1 MATKQNDSSGQLK
14 YNVADDVLRDF
25 HACTSVVR
33 GIRAA
38 RGTSKSTA
46 CQIELYKR
54 AIEMPPQRDGVRRSR
69 FLITRGVY
77 GDLYDTAVKTYIERF
92 NNVYGFLPIKGNA
105 PWYGGISMPLRDGT
119 KVESEWVFK
128 AFAEEDL
135 NKLGSDQYTG
145 GYVNEIIDYQSPSI
159 VTSVLGSCARYPSLD
174 NFPEALL
181 SASRLAG
188 KPVYDGFI
196 IFDTNG
202 PYESHWLR
210 GFEDEPPQ
218 TWSVFVQEAPLLVT
232 DGAAPEG
239 TAQQVTWRGKTYYPN
254 PKATYVFIQ
263 PKGYQYWLDM
273 VPAAED
279 WYIES
284 RILGQYSKSVSG
296 KVVYN
301 EFDEREH
308 ISKGHLPLSLADKR
322 RVVCG
327 VDTSGSHPAA
337 VWTVMVAGTLYALE
351 EAGAQDIT
359 YEQFVEDILVPIHNA
374 NYRDCDVVYKVD
386 PSNPKNGID
395 GRTALQVMLKAGLKA
410 SLQNIGNNKFG
421 IRRDSVKKLL
431 NRKNGFVSSASN
443 SVLNSGFRGHYRYEP
458 VRGKSGIFKDSPNK
472 DVVQADYHDAL
483 QYAALEYM
491 SPSDDNKEPPKRF
504 GVTARRAA

>member
-1 MATKQNDSSGQLK
+1 MATKQNDSSGELR
-14 YNVADDVLRDF
+14 YNVADSVLRDF
-25 HACTSVVR
+25 HACKNVVR

-54 AIEMPPQRDGVRRSR
+54 SIQMPPQKDGVRRSR

-105 PWYGGISMPLRDGT
+105 PWYGGISMPLKDGT
-119 KVESEWVFK
+119 RVESEWVFK

-145 GYVNEIIDYQSPSI
+145 GYINEIIDYQTPSI

-174 NFPEALL
+174 NFPESIL
-181 SASRLAG
+181 SNSKKTG
-188 KPVYDGFI
+188 VPVYDGFI

-210 GFEDEPPQ
+210 QFEDEPPQ
-218 TWSVFVQEAPLLVT
+218 TWNVFVQEAPLLVT
-232 DGAAPEG
+232 EGEAPQGVGAS
-239 TAQQVTWRGKTYYPN
+239 VTWRGKTYYPN
-254 PKATYVFIQ
+254 PAATYVFIQ

-308 ISKGHLPLSLADKR
+308 ISKGALSVTMANNKN
-322 RVVCG
+322 VICG
-327 VDTSGSHPAA
+327 VDTSGTHPAC
-337 VWTVMVAGTLYALE
+337 VWTIMQGGTLFALE
-351 EAGAQDIT
+351 EAGAQDISF
-359 YEQFVEDILVPIHNA
+359 EQFIEEIVLPIHNS
-374 NYRDCDVVYKVD
+374 NYSQSNVTYVVD
-386 PSNPKNGID
+386 PSNPQNGID
-395 GRTALQVMLKAGLKA
+395 LRTALQVMLRKGLKSKLA
-410 SLQNIGNNKFG
+410 KTNRFG
-421 IRRDSVKKLL
+421 DRRDAVKKLL
-431 NRKNGFVSSASN
+431 NRRNGFISSSANSN
-443 SVLNSGFRGHYRYEP
+443 INSGFRGHYRYEP
-458 VRGKSGIFKDSPNK
+458 VRGKSGIFSDMPNK
-472 DVVQADYHDAL
+472 RVVQADYHDAL
-483 QYAALEYM
+483 QYAALEYTEIN
-491 SPSDDNKEPPKRF
+491 SDNKEPPKRL
-504 GVTARRAA
+504 GITARRAA

>member
-1 MATKQNDSSGQLK
+1 MAKENSGAGQLT
-14 YNVADDVLRDF
+14 YNVADEVLRDF
-25 HACTSVVR
+25 HKCTKVVR

-46 CQIELYKR
+46 CQIELYIR
-54 AIEMPPQRDGVRRSR
+54 AIQMPPQKDGVRRSR
-69 FLITRGVY
+69 FLITRSVY

-105 PWYGGISMPLRDGT
+105 PWYGGISMKLADGT
-119 KVESEWVFK
+119 SVESEWVFK

-145 GYVNEIIDYQSPSI
+145 GYINEIIDYQAPSI

-174 NFPEALL
+174 NFPKSMIDNAKLT
-181 SASRLAG
+181 G

-218 TWSVFVQEAPLLVT
+218 TWAIFVQEPPLLVSELPPT
-232 DGAAPEG
+232 EKDTQYTVWKGN
-239 TAQQVTWRGKTYYPN
+239 TYTPN

-263 PKGYQYWLDM
+263 PKGFQYWLDM

-284 RILGQYSKSVSG
+284 RILGKYSKSVSG

-308 ISKGHLPLSLADKR
+308 ISKGALSSSMAVKKN
-322 RVVCG
+322 VICG
-327 VDTSGSHPAA
+327 VDTSGKHPAA
-337 VWTVMVAGTLYALE
+337 VWTIMNGGTLFALE
-351 EAGAQDIT
+351 EAGA
-359 YEQFVEDILVPIHNA
+359 EDIAFEQYIEEIIVPIHNA
-374 NYRDCDVVYKVD
+374 NYSNSNVTYVLD
-386 PSNPKNGID
+386 PSNPENGID
-395 GRTALQVMLKAGLKA
+395 KRTALQIMIKAGLRCKLA
-410 SLQNIGNNKFG
+410 RTNKFG
-421 IRRDSVKKLL
+421 DRRDSVKKLL
-431 NRKNGFVSSASN
+431 NRRNGLVSSAAN
-443 SVLNSGFRGHYRYEP
+443 TNLNSGFRGHYRYEP

-472 DVVQADYHDAL
+472 TVIQADYHDAL
-483 QYAALEYM
+483 QYACLEYTNF
-491 SPSDDNKEPPKRF
+491 SEEVKEAPRRF
-504 GVTARRAA
+504 GVTARRGA

>member
-181 SASRLAG
+181 SASRLSG

-218 TWSVFVQEAPLLVT
+218 TWSVFVQEPPLLVIE
-232 DGAAPEG
+232 GNAPPND
-239 TAQQVTWRGKTYYPN
+239 VTQHISWRGKTYYPN

-301 EFDEREH
+301 EFDELLH
-308 ISKGHLPLSLADKR
+308 ISKGALSTSMASGKS
-322 RVVCG
+322 VICG
-327 VDTSGSHPAA
+327 VDTSGKHPAC
-337 VWTVMVAGTLYALE
+337 VWTIMQGGCLFALE
-351 EAGAQDIT
+351 EAGAQDIAF
-359 YEQFVEDILVPIHNA
+359 EQFVEEIVLPIHNA
-374 NYRDCDVVYKVD
+374 NYSDCKVIYVVD
-386 PSNPKNGID
+386 PSNPESGID
-395 GRTALQVMLKAGLKA
+395 LRTAMQVMIKAGLRAKIA
-410 SLQNIGNNKFG
+410 KTNKFG
-421 IRRDSVKKLL
+421 DRRDAVKRLL
-431 NRKNGFVSSASN
+431 NRRNGFISSAAN
-443 SVLNSGFRGHYRYEP
+443 TNLNSGFRGHYRYEP

-472 DVVQADYHDAL
+472 SVVQADYHDAL